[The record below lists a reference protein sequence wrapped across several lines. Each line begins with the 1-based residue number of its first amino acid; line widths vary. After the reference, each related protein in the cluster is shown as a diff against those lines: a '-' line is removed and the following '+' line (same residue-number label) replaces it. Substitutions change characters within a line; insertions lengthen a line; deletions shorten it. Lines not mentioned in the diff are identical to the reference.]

1 MSLCS
6 LTRLMPEEI
15 AFSVHGRPAQMGSK
29 RAFVRNGRAVMANDN
44 SDKLR
49 QWYTAV
55 ASTAA
60 EVMRGSAQVVGPV
73 RLSMRFYFKRPK
85 NHYRTGKNSHL
96 KRDDAPAFHS
106 QSPDLDKLIRST
118 QDALSSV
125 VWRDDSQVCQYGSVS
140 RSWAEDGVEGAEI
153 AIELLEQTEIENR
166 EANMAADAS
175 EQVPPT

>member
-6 LTRLMPEEI
+6 LTRVLPDEVV
-15 AFSVHGRPAQMGSK
+15 FSVHGRPAQMGSK
-29 RAFVRNGRAVMANDN
+29 RAFVVKGRAVMTNTN
-44 SDKLR
+44 SDSLR

-60 EVMRGSAQVVGPV
+60 GVMRGSAQVTGPV

-85 NHYRTGKNSHL
+85 NHYRTGKNANVM
-96 KRDDAPAFHS
+96 KDTAPVFHS

-125 VWRDDSQVCQYGSVS
+125 VWRDDSQVCQYGNVS
-140 RSWAEDGVEGAEI
+140 RAWSEDGVEGAEI
-153 AIELLEQTEIENR
+153 AIELLDSGEIEHR
-166 EANMAADAS
+166 ESDMTESRNA
-175 EQVPPT
+175 